1 VSARSITALEF
12 DKALVAMLDAVS
24 AGRGAEQRYRRAL
37 LAALSE
43 IDIEIGGITDDTCLC
58 SVDVRQYCHSTEC
71 HGGDNVPRWE
81 LRTWVDVRTG
91 DFVRPPGVEEAA
103 AEILSI
109 GPVLEWHVNDAQ
121 PLDDFQRRDMQYN
134 PGRYAG
140 VYSVRHVTMRPEL
153 TDARMTRDMRP
164 EAPVEIHSTAA
175 ELRAIELFGG
185 WAARLDAPGA
195 TT

>member
-1 VSARSITALEF
+1 VSARSITTLEF

-24 AGRGAEQRYRRAL
+24 ADRAVESLYRLAL

-43 IDIEIGGITDDTCLC
+43 IDIEIEGITDDTCLC
-58 SVDVRQYCHSTEC
+58 SVDVRQYCHSTKC

-81 LRTWVDVRTG
+81 LRTWVDVRAG
-91 DFVRPPGVEEAA
+91 DFVRPPGVDAA
-103 AEILSI
+103 TAEVLSI

-140 VYSVRHVTMRPEL
+140 AYSVRHVTMRGVNTEP
-153 TDARMTRDMRP
+153 MTRDMRP
-164 EAPVEIHSTAA
+164 EAPVEIHVTAT
-175 ELRAIELFGG
+175 ELRAIELLGG

-195 TT
+195 AA